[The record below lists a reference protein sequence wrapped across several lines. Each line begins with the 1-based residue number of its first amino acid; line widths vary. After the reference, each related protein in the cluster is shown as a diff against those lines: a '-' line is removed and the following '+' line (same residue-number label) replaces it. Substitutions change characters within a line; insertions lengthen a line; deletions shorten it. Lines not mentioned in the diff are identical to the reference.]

1 MLDFYNGESIFLYI
15 FFFFFFPVE
24 GNAIPTDSKA
34 CLKYYVGQAEGYIH
48 VFVNEILCLY
58 AHGNPNR
65 LG

>member
-1 MLDFYNGESIFLYI
+1 MAEFHNGELN
-15 FFFFFFPVE
+15 FPVYSFSCRRKRD
-24 GNAIPTDSKA
+24 PTDSKA
-34 CLKYYVGQAEGYIH
+34 CLKYYVGQPEGYIH